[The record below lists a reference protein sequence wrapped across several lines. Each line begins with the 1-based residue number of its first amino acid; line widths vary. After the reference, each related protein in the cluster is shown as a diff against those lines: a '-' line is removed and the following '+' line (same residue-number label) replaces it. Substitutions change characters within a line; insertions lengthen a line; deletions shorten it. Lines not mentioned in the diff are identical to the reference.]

1 MTVELDRR
9 KVLRMLAAAPVVP
22 GALSQLL
29 FACNNKKNDAGAA
42 GAPGEKAEPFGDQKP
57 AEIPWNG
64 KRRHY
69 DLIDNLSFASLRNEG
84 LLVDF
89 GTSDYLKYTLGG
101 WRTGWGRFFLRD
113 GVAYTHV
120 VGVTTRLYFPWD
132 RSEDLVVRFRA
143 KPFGGDFFSLYMN
156 NKDVQRVD
164 LTKSDW
170 NTYSVKIPASKVVA
184 GENYMLMRWNS
195 TEKVAGENLAAAMD
209 HIHVVPASRAE
220 EGGVLP
226 TQTTISGKA
235 RSGKDEAPAL
245 LLASGMT
252 LSYWVQVP
260 EDEPLLGFNLGLVDA
275 SSGSADMKVRV
286 TARAD
291 GSQPAELLSKTLSGE
306 GSFTPEGIDL
316 AGLGGKVV
324 RLDVEAT
331 SPSSSQARAAL
342 VQPALFT
349 KPIP

>member
-1 MTVELDRR
+1 
-9 KVLRMLAAAPVVP
+9 
-22 GALSQLL
+22 
-29 FACNNKKNDAGAA
+29 
-42 GAPGEKAEPFGDQKP
+42 
-57 AEIPWNG
+57 
-64 KRRHY
+64 
-69 DLIDNLSFASLRNEG
+69 
-84 LLVDF
+84 
-89 GTSDYLKYTLGG
+89 
-101 WRTGWGRFFLRD
+101 
-113 GVAYTHV
+113 
-120 VGVTTRLYFPWD
+120 
-132 RSEDLVVRFRA
+132 
-143 KPFGGDFFSLYMN
+143 
-156 NKDVQRVD
+156 
-164 LTKSDW
+164 
-170 NTYSVKIPASKVVA
+170 VKIPGSTVGD
-184 GENYMLMRWNS
+184 GENYMLMRWDT

-316 AGLGGKVV
+316 AGLAYTGSAYTANGIVRTARA
-324 RLDVEAT
+324 RLDELTRVSLAT
-331 SPSSSQARAAL
+331 EPRGE
-342 VQPALFT
+342 VP
-349 KPIP
+349 